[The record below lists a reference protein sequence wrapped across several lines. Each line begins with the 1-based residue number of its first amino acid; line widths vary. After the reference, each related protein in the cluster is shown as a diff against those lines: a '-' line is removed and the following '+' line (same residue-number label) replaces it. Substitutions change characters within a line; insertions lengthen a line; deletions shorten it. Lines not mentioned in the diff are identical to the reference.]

1 MMSLG
6 MRIGCALALAWMAG
20 ASVVAPADAW
30 AKRRGSA
37 SRARTSRAVTAPR
50 RAAPHI
56 ASVRC
61 FTAPDHT
68 RLVADLA
75 GGRADDVDCDS
86 LSSPG
91 MVTLRFPGMSL
102 APGVTSL
109 SVNDGAVRTVDVSQD
124 EAGAAI
130 RVSLQRPLSVS
141 VLTLDAES
149 GRPARFVL
157 DILRPV
163 SALVEA
169 REDSV
174 IDALKESRTHIIAL
188 DAGHGGEDYGA
199 IGKFGTPEKSV
210 TLAVAESL
218 AARLNAMP
226 GFRAV
231 LTRKGDYF
239 VPLRERTRI
248 ARRAKADLFVSVHC
262 NASVNRQ
269 ATGTEVYFLS
279 PHGATDE
286 LARATAQRENEADL
300 VGGLAASQGDEVG
313 AILLDLAQ
321 TASVERSSALAE
333 TALDQ
338 LATSSDVTTRGVKQA
353 GFVVLKTVDVPSILV
368 ETAFIS
374 NPREEALL
382 GDPAFQAGLADRL
395 ADAIR
400 AYFTRFHGD

>member
-1 MMSLG
+1 MELRVARHLMLT
-6 MRIGCALALAWMAG
+6 LALACVVGAG
-20 ASVVAPADAW
+20 VLLPGDAAAAKRRSRGSRAVVAP
-30 AKRRGSA
+30 RHSA
-37 SRARTSRAVTAPR
+37 PQLAN
-50 RAAPHI
+50 
-56 ASVRC
+56 VRC

-75 GGRADDVDCDS
+75 GGRPDDVECDS
-86 LSSPG
+86 LTSRTTL
-91 MVTLRFPGMSL
+91 VLRFPGMQRGANVGDL
-102 APGVTSL
+102 TVQ
-109 SVNDGAVRTVDVSQD
+109 DGAVRTVHV
-124 EAGAAI
+124 EANDDGVQLRI
-130 RVSLQRPLSVS
+130 TLERPLALN
-141 VLTLDAES
+141 VLTLDSES

-157 DILRPV
+157 DVLRPI
-163 SALVEA
+163 SAAQEA

-174 IDALKESRTHIIAL
+174 ITALKEQRTHIIAL

-199 IGKFGTPEKSV
+199 IGKNGTPEKSV

-218 AARLNAMP
+218 ATRLNALP

-262 NASVNRQ
+262 NASLNRQ

-300 VGGLAASQGDEVG
+300 IGGLAASQGDEVG

-321 TASVERSSALAE
+321 TASVERSSVLAE

-382 GDPAFQAGLADRL
+382 GDPNFQASLADRL
-395 ADAIR
+395 ADAIQ
-400 AYFTRFHGD
+400 AYFSRFHGD